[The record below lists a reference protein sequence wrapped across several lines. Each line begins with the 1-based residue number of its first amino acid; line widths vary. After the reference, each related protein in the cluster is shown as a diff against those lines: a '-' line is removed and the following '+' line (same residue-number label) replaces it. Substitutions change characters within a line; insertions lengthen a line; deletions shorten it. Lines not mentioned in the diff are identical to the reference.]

1 VKNKGSVGDA
11 LSGVEERG
19 RQIFFLSCRRA
30 GGECFQCHN
39 FGERSCSERFPGGG
53 APSEKPNIT

>member
-1 VKNKGSVGDA
+1 MLLAESKSAG
-11 LSGVEERG
+11 G
-19 RQIFFLSCRRA
+19 RFFFLSCRRA